1 MMRRYGRYSSW
12 SRRGNRFS
20 KQLDNFK
27 KWLTPVRLAKLMF
40 VGLVVGTLTMFG
52 LFAWYSRDL
61 PNPNEIH
68 RDRGF
73 STQILDREGKVV
85 LFDVYEEENR
95 KFTPI
100 EEIPDDLKKAT
111 VAIEDKDFY
120 KHQGFDVLGM
130 VRGMSR
136 LFTRGRAQEDQHWL
150 SSWLK
155 MFCWLVIGV
164 LAVSWRNWCWQYR

>member
-1 MMRRYGRYSSW
+1 
-12 SRRGNRFS
+12 
-20 KQLDNFK
+20 
-27 KWLTPVRLAKLMF
+27 MF

-61 PNPNEIH
+61 PNPNEIQ

-136 LFTRGRAQEDQHWL
+136 LFTRGRAQGGSTLTQQLVKNVLLTSDR
-150 SSWLK
+150 SISRKLK
-155 MFCWLVIGV
+155 ELV
-164 LAVSWRNWCWQYR
+164 LWSM